1 MTNETK
7 QPTVVG
13 GINLSTRTKSKTFWV
28 AIISAVAVFA
38 NQITGAFGLDY
49 SAQIE
54 QGVNIVGSI
63 LTLLAGLG
71 IIVDNNTKGIKD
83 SEIVQTDY
91 TKPRDSKDPNEFVQ
105 WQNDSLLTDVTPER
119 KEKEPEEFDTSQ
131 PFTDDSDE
139 VEFDVAEYEDDEE
152 LPRGASKFHDDSVL
166 KDGKEDESVKD
177 DFVENI
183 DDVVIDDSVNSNKE
197 DTDKVV
203 KKTVTKEVTDDKKES
218 DK

>member
-1 MTNETK
+1 MANETK
-7 QPTVVG
+7 QPKVVG

-28 AIISAVAVFA
+28 AIISAVALFA

-83 SEIVQTDY
+83 SDIVQTDY

-105 WQNDSLLTDVTPER
+105 WQANANTASTFELDNYENNA
-119 KEKEPEEFDTSQ
+119 EPD
-131 PFTDDSDE
+131 TDDSDE
-139 VEFDVAEYEDDEE
+139 VLAV
-152 LPRGASKFHDDSVL
+152 
-166 KDGKEDESVKD
+166 EDE
-177 DFVENI
+177 I
-183 DDVVIDDSVNSNKE
+183 DGGSAPSQEEE
-197 DTDKVV
+197 DTVEHGKVFAEEEV
-203 KKTVTKEVTDDKKES
+203 K
-218 DK
+218 

>member
-83 SEIVQTDY
+83 SDIVQTDY

-105 WQNDSLLTDVTPER
+105 WQANANTASTFELDNYENNAEPDS
-119 KEKEPEEFDTSQ
+119 
-131 PFTDDSDE
+131 DDSDE
-139 VEFDVAEYEDDEE
+139 VLAIEDEIDGGSAPSQDEE
-152 LPRGASKFHDDSVL
+152 DTEEH
-166 KDGKEDESVKD
+166 GKVFAEEEVK
-177 DFVENI
+177 
-183 DDVVIDDSVNSNKE
+183 
-197 DTDKVV
+197 
-203 KKTVTKEVTDDKKES
+203 
-218 DK
+218 

>member
-1 MTNETK
+1 MANETK

-54 QGVNIVGSI
+54 QGVNIIGSI

-71 IIVDNNTKGIKD
+71 IIVDNNTKGLKD

-91 TKPRDSKDPNEFVQ
+91 VKPRDSKDPNEFVQ
-105 WQNDSLLTDVTPER
+105 WQADASTASTFELDNYENNA
-119 KEKEPEEFDTSQ
+119 EPD
-131 PFTDDSDE
+131 TDDSDE
-139 VEFDVAEYEDDEE
+139 VPAI
-152 LPRGASKFHDDSVL
+152 
-166 KDGKEDESVKD
+166 EDE
-177 DFVENI
+177 I
-183 DDVVIDDSVNSNKE
+183 DGGSAPSQEEE
-197 DTDKVV
+197 DTEEHGKVFAEEEV
-203 KKTVTKEVTDDKKES
+203 K
-218 DK
+218 

>member
-1 MTNETK
+1 MANKTK
-7 QPTVVG
+7 QPKVVG

-83 SEIVQTDY
+83 SDIVQTDY

-105 WQNDSLLTDVTPER
+105 WQANANTASTFELDSYENNA
-119 KEKEPEEFDTSQ
+119 EPD
-131 PFTDDSDE
+131 TDDSDE
-139 VEFDVAEYEDDEE
+139 VPAI
-152 LPRGASKFHDDSVL
+152 
-166 KDGKEDESVKD
+166 EDE
-177 DFVENI
+177 I
-183 DDVVIDDSVNSNKE
+183 DGGSAPSQEEE
-197 DTDKVV
+197 DTEEHGKVFAEEEV
-203 KKTVTKEVTDDKKES
+203 K
-218 DK
+218 

>member
-1 MTNETK
+1 MANGTK

-13 GINLSTRTKSKTFWV
+13 GINLSTRAKSKTFWV

-83 SEIVQTDY
+83 SDIVQTDY

-105 WQNDSLLTDVTPER
+105 WQANANTASTFELDNYENNAEPDS
-119 KEKEPEEFDTSQ
+119 
-131 PFTDDSDE
+131 DDSDE
-139 VEFDVAEYEDDEE
+139 VLAIEDEIDGGSAPSQDEE
-152 LPRGASKFHDDSVL
+152 DTEEH
-166 KDGKEDESVKD
+166 GKVFAEEEVK
-177 DFVENI
+177 
-183 DDVVIDDSVNSNKE
+183 
-197 DTDKVV
+197 
-203 KKTVTKEVTDDKKES
+203 
-218 DK
+218 